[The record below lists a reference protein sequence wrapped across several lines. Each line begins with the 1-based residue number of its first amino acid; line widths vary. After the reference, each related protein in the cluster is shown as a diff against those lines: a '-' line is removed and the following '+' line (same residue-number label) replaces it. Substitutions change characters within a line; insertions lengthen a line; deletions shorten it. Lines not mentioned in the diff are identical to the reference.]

1 MARKDT
7 ATDTTD
13 QEIADLK
20 GDPVATIDPDYS
32 RTLGITDESPTL
44 SDGHDEIVEEAPGLG
59 PSADMLPPEGDPGDL
74 SAFGRSPMLP
84 DDLGLDDEGFGG
96 PVDAGTDLGST
107 LLDDLAGDLSDPSGS
122 SDGSGAPVFDDQSGW
137 DRAGGDNGDD
147 FDFTDDPLDTHTASD
162 AWDTHTTLAEA
173 AAAAY
178 EGGDE
183 ALGDQVMGAVAEALA
198 EAVAAAA
205 AEAAGASGSDD
216 DDDDDEEHES
226 QYGDG
231 DGSDD
236 PPGSQTMPAPDD
248 GTGGDPDA
256 DDFIGGRGDVDP
268 PPETE
273 DHGGGELIGGRG
285 DVDPAPET
293 EDQGGGGGLDMI
305 ALGLGAVDP
314 LDGESTL
321 LGGDEGNLAEMAAE
335 ADLGDV
341 EIEFDDSLV
350 DADIG
355 EDV

>member
-198 EAVAAAA
+198 EAVAATA
-205 AEAAGASGSDD
+205 AEAAGASGSD

-314 LDGESTL
+314 LDGE
-321 LGGDEGNLAEMAAE
+321 
-335 ADLGDV
+335 
-341 EIEFDDSLV
+341 
-350 DADIG
+350 
-355 EDV
+355 

>member
-7 ATDTTD
+7 ATDTKDEGLISPMTEPRD
-13 QEIADLK
+13 SEIAE
-20 GDPVATIDPDYS
+20 VSPDY
-32 RTLGITDESPTL
+32 RGPETEVGGPALRE
-44 SDGHDEIVEEAPGLG
+44 GHDQIVEEAPGIG
-59 PSADMLPPEGDPGDL
+59 PATDVMPPMGDPGDL
-74 SAFGRSPMLP
+74 SAFGSSTMLP
-84 DDLGLDDEGFGG
+84 DDLDLGDSGFGG
-96 PVDAGTDLGST
+96 PVDPGTDLGST

-122 SDGSGAPVFDDQSGW
+122 SNASGAPVLDDQSGW

-147 FDFTDDPLDTHTASD
+147 FDFTDDPLDTHSASD
-162 AWDTHTTLAEA
+162 AWDTHTTLVEA

-198 EAVAAAA
+198 EAVAATA
-205 AEAAGASGSDD
+205 AEAAGASGSGDD
-216 DDDDDEEHES
+216 DDSAGDDDERES
-226 QYGDG
+226 Q
-231 DGSDD
+231 S
-236 PPGSQTMPAPDD
+236 MPAPDD

-268 PPETE
+268 APETE

-293 EDQGGGGGLDMI
+293 EDSDDGGGLNTI

-321 LGGDEGNLAEMAAE
+321 LGGDTGDLAEMTAE

-341 EIEFDDSLV
+341 EVEFDDSLV

>member
-198 EAVAAAA
+198 EAVAATA
-205 AEAAGASGSDD
+205 AEAAGASGSD